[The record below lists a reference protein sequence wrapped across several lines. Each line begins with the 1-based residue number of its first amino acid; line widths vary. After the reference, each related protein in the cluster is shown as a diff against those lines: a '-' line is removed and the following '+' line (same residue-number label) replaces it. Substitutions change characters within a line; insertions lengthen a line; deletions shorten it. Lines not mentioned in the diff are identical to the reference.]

1 MAASVHDANFGA
13 VGSLYFHVAGIGQ
26 TGIFDNRQCI
36 HIGSDVYRWTRAIAK
51 NSDDSVGN
59 KAGHLVLAKVVG
71 DVVAELAQLSGN
83 ERRRFFLLRGQLWIL
98 VQMFVGGDE
107 RIHFLADALVQIGLC
122 GQRQRS
128 TQDSETTERHAERI
142 FHRGTSE
149 EEMAS

>member
-1 MAASVHDANFGA
+1 MSADVHG
-13 VGSLYFHVAGIGQ
+13 
-26 TGIFDNRQCI
+26 RP
-36 HIGSDVYRWTRAIAK
+36 RAIAE

-59 KAGHLVLAKVVG
+59 KAGRFILAKVVG
-71 DVVAELAQLSGN
+71 DVVAKLAQLSGN

-122 GQRQRS
+122 GQRQCS

-149 EEMAS
+149 EEMAY

>member
-13 VGSLYFHVAGIGQ
+13 VGALYFHVAGIGQ

-36 HIGSDVYRWTRAIAK
+36 HIGPDVYRWTRAIAE

-59 KAGHLVLAKVVG
+59 EAGRFILAEVVG

-83 ERRRFFLLRGQLWIL
+83 ERRGFFLLRGQLWIL

-107 RIHFLADALVQIGLC
+107 RIHFLADVLIEIALRE
-122 GQRQRS
+122 QRHRS
-128 TQDSETTERHAERI
+128 TQDSETTQQDGKGV